1 MGKPILG
8 DYIFDVGANKG
19 SMTKLFLKLYKNFTI
34 IAFEPLPIFKV
45 KSSQVKSIKAAVG
58 AKVGFA
64 NFYVCEHNPSS
75 SLILPNSSSKWL
87 AIKAKILGFEPKN
100 LYVEIQVALTTVDQ
114 VVKEN
119 SIKSI
124 FLLKIDT
131 EGAELDVIKG
141 CLKSLRLG
149 IIKNIQLESHSN
161 DLRQDDTVEI
171 LSLLS
176 KYTHQKSIKH
186 YFGSF
191 TEEFFSLTK
200 VN

>member
-1 MGKPILG
+1 
-8 DYIFDVGANKG
+8 
-19 SMTKLFLKLYKNFTI
+19 
-34 IAFEPLPIFKV
+34 
-45 KSSQVKSIKAAVG
+45 
-58 AKVGFA
+58 
-64 NFYVCEHNPSS
+64 
-75 SLILPNSSSKWL
+75 
-87 AIKAKILGFEPKN
+87 
-100 LYVEIQVALTTVDQ
+100 VALTTVDQ

-119 SIKSI
+119 SIKSF